1 MDEPLRLREKAEVV
15 EEEFRESMVHRLE
28 NGYLLPGQAD
38 FMFPAKAVMAMAAGD
53 RTLMMLGLEQK
64 LPGISVKKKFGLT
77 VKSVN
82 SYQNGFEL
90 LIKDLTRWK

>member
-15 EEEFRESMVHRLE
+15 EEEFRESMVTGWKTAIFFRDRRTLCSRS
-28 NGYLLPGQAD
+28 
-38 FMFPAKAVMAMAAGD
+38 KAVMAMAAGTGPD
-53 RTLMMLGLEQK
+53 DAWTGQK

-90 LIKDLTRWK
+90 LIK